1 MPGAAGSG
9 TPNIR
14 TSVQHVFLLRA
25 PAARA
30 IELVRMAY
38 RVLNRDPCVYTYWI
52 LTVLPTAYWITGL
65 DRWGIRL
72 LEYSLRYTSSGSELE
87 RYLGTIEAC

>member
-9 TPNIR
+9 APNIR
-14 TSVQHVFLLRA
+14 TRVQHVFLLRA

-72 LEYSLRYTSSGSELE
+72 LEYSLGYTSSGSELE